1 MGRRDRG
8 RTPRGGRAMSG
19 PLYRHIGC
27 CIDDSPG
34 AELALAHAR
43 ALWSPGQAHL
53 SLVHVAPHPLLFESI
68 DRSTVPSPVDINSTE
83 RAWLDARAREIPG
96 AMPVLLEG
104 LAGPEICRWAATSGV
119 DLLVAAAGGGG
130 WATAVL
136 GSVTRHLVDHA
147 PCPALVVRENRRAQ
161 MAHGPTTSE
170 ASQ

>member
-1 MGRRDRG
+1 
-8 RTPRGGRAMSG
+8 MSG

-27 CIDDSPG
+27 CIDDSPA
-34 AELALAHAR
+34 AEVALAHAR
-43 ALWSPGQAHL
+43 APWSPGQARL
-53 SLVHVAPHPLLFESI
+53 SLVHVAPHPLLFEAI
-68 DRSTVPSPVDINSTE
+68 DGSTVPSPADINSTD
-83 RAWLDARAREIPG
+83 RAWLEARARETPG
-96 AMPVLLEG
+96 AVPVFLEG
-104 LAGPEICRWAATSGV
+104 LAGPEICRWAMASEV
-119 DLLVAAAGGGG
+119 DLLVAAARHGG